1 MLSIL
6 ICSLNS
12 RQRQLNELLS
22 ILEPQVRGQ
31 PVEILIE
38 KDGGV
43 MPIGTK
49 RNILLKSASRK
60 YLAFVDDDDKVD
72 PAYVPLVLNAI
83 KTGKE
88 PDCIGMV
95 GVMVGGQWDGWTF
108 RHSITVTRWCKDKHS
123 RIFFRTP
130 NHLNPIKSVLAKTIV
145 FPTINMGEDKSYSDQ
160 IRPLLKTEAFVEHPI
175 YYYVFNNK
183 G

>member
-22 ILEPQVRGQ
+22 ILEPQIRGQ

-38 KDGGV
+38 KDGGT

-49 RNILLKSASRK
+49 RNLLLKRASRK

-72 PAYVPLVLNAI
+72 PAYVPLILNAI
-83 KTGKE
+83 KTGNE

-95 GVMVGGQWDGWTF
+95 GVMVGGRYNGWMF
-108 RHSITVTRWCKDKHS
+108 RHSITVNRWCKDKKNLL
-123 RIFFRTP
+123 FFRTP
-130 NHLNPIKSVLAKTIV
+130 NHLNPIKSSLAKTIT
-145 FPTINMGEDKSYSDQ
+145 FPVSNFGEDRAYSDA
-160 IRPLLKTEAFVEHPI
+160 IRLLLRTERFIEHPI
-175 YYYVFNNK
+175 YYYQQNNK
-183 G
+183 